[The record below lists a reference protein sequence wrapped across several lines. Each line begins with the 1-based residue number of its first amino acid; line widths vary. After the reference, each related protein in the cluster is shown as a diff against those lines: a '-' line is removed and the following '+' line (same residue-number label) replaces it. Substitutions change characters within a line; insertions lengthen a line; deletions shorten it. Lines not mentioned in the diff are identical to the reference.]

1 MRRRDGPLVEI
12 SGVEQREVVTSHCQG
27 RKIPGF
33 QQKVVLYVWP
43 PCRSVRSHLSSL
55 ICQNRFIK
63 DRTTTTLNKCNCLNI
78 LTVLLEDLF
87 VGETSQKIAV
97 VPTRLGLFPFCKW
110 SSPFLTVDCIIANQ
124 LFSHDSVIERLVNN
138 SYFFYADFF
147 WFKGQMNQNFD
158 IFYFSSILVKCVQI

>member
-33 QQKVVLYVWP
+33 QQKVVPYVWP

-63 DRTTTTLNKCNCLNI
+63 DRTTKILNKCNCLNI

-97 VPTRLGLFPFCKW
+97 VPTRLGLFSFCKW

-138 SYFFYADFF
+138 SYFFYAIFF
-147 WFKGQMNQNFD
+147 FGLRVKWTKISTFF
-158 IFYFSSILVKCVQI
+158 ILAQF

>member
-43 PCRSVRSHLSSL
+43 PCRSVSSHLSSL

-63 DRTTTTLNKCNCLNI
+63 DRTTTILNKCNCLNI

-138 SYFFYADFF
+138 SYFSYAVFF
-147 WFKGQMNQNFD
+147 
-158 IFYFSSILVKCVQI
+158 LVYGSNEPKFRPFLF

>member
-55 ICQNRFIK
+55 ICRNRLNQGQNHYNSK
-63 DRTTTTLNKCNCLNI
+63 QVNCLNI